1 MCVCAYCIST
11 YMSVCI
17 VCLYVCTYNI
27 MYIVYVCMYVDTVYR
42 ICVYRV
48 CRVCVNVSLLACVK
62 QFTVEVLSYCSAQAA
77 FFQEERDIMAWSTS
91 PWLTSLTYAFM
102 DSKCL
107 YLVMEFHPGGDLLTV
122 MEKDVNGEILTEQ
135 GIIFYLVEITA
146 ALNDLHQLGFVHR
159 LVKCVTDQ
167 LTTHISCPK

>member
-1 MCVCAYCIST
+1 
-11 YMSVCI
+11 
-17 VCLYVCTYNI
+17 
-27 MYIVYVCMYVDTVYR
+27 MYVNAVYR
-42 ICVYRV
+42 ICVYYV
-48 CRVCVNVSLLACVK
+48 CRVRVNVSLLVCVNE
-62 QFTVEVLSYCSAQAA
+62 FTVEVFLYCCVQAA

-159 LVKCVTDQ
+159 LVECALDQ
-167 LTTHISCPK
+167 PTTHISSRTCEVCVHRK